1 MQFSPHDALPASLP
15 PRSVSPKPLA
25 GTVPSVFP
33 FPAQD
38 HLPRISSACSAR
50 HPACVPSLQTCPC
63 CFPRSR
69 TASSELAKQFRY
81 YRNALSG
88 SQGGRLPLSYHWQQR
103 IDRWKNATRGFF
115 GGGRDNQPRPR
126 LCPACGTL
134 VGISATRCHEC
145 GANLRFSLAALSK
158 KLSGLFGE
166 QETPV
171 TSALLV
177 ANILMFGISWVALA
191 NEGRGGGFRILW
203 GMGGETVYRLGASH
217 PFPVFVGHE
226 WWRLVTAMFLH
237 GGLIHIGFNMMSLMQ
252 LGPALE
258 ELYGSARYLFLY
270 VATGAFGFLVSAWF
284 GNFSLGAS
292 GALLGLA

>member
-158 KLSGLFGE
+158 GLSGFFGG
-166 QETPV
+166 QAPV
-171 TSALLV
+171 TTAILIVNIAMFAASCIITF
-177 ANILMFGISWVALA
+177 ANGEIGKVNL
-191 NEGRGGGFRILW
+191 LW
-203 GMGGETVYRLGASH
+203 GMGDEALYRLGESN
-217 PFPVFVGHE
+217 PFAV
-226 WWRLVTAMFLH
+226 RFL
-237 GGLIHIGFNMMSLMQ
+237 N
-252 LGPALE
+252 E
-258 ELYGSARYLFLY
+258 
-270 VATGAFGFLVSAWF
+270 
-284 GNFSLGAS
+284 
-292 GALLGLA
+292 